1 MSRVSTSAAYTL
13 PLVGELP
20 KTEPTESDMAE
31 RIGRA
36 ISYVTRH
43 ALDAD
48 DLAFLLGAI
57 GLDSETAAKELMTPC
72 VSRIDPHGGGS
83 SGSN

>member
-13 PLVGELP
+13 PLVGEVP

-36 ISYVTRH
+36 IRYVTRH

-48 DLAFLLGAI
+48 DLTFLLGAI
-57 GLDSETAAKELMTPC
+57 GLDNEAAAKDLMTPC
-72 VSRIDPHGGGS
+72 VSQIDPQVGAASGG
-83 SGSN
+83 